1 MSISNTNK
9 GFTLVFIASILEL
22 GWVLGLKYATT
33 TPLII
38 ATILV
43 ICLNFLVLPQAFKYL
58 PTSIAYIIF
67 VGLGTFFLIAFET
80 IVTLKDGAQIPFLR
94 IFFICTLILGVIGVK
109 TAAK

>member
-9 GFTLVFIASILEL
+9 GFSLVFIASILEL

-80 IVTLKDGAQIPFLR
+80 ASLVSKTLVSSLL
-94 IFFICTLILGVIGVK
+94 LISLY
-109 TAAK
+109 AR